1 MSHIDSLRKAL
12 LDLEP
17 HLAKAGLALLKAEG
31 MADPAEIR
39 QLLLDLGIRYKS
51 QRDLLTDWG
60 YTALELYGEQYC
72 LLNRVTQQPQKLLA
86 HDLAHQSRPAEVE
99 TQI

>member
-1 MSHIDSLRKAL
+1 MNHIDSLRQAL

-17 HLAKAGLALLKAEG
+17 HLAAAGLALLKAED
-31 MADPAEIR
+31 MADPAEVR

-60 YTALELYGEQYC
+60 YTALELYGKQ
-72 LLNRVTQQPQKLLA
+72 
-86 HDLAHQSRPAEVE
+86 
-99 TQI
+99 

>member
-1 MSHIDSLRKAL
+1 MNHINALRQAL

-17 HLAKAGLALLKAEG
+17 HLAKAGLALLKAED

-60 YTALELYGEQYC
+60 YTALELYGEQA
-72 LLNRVTQQPQKLLA
+72 RAATPAVTEIA
-86 HDLAHQSRPAEVE
+86 TV
-99 TQI
+99 